1 MTLNEGINKRLA
13 ELKMTRSDLVNKFD
27 ISWATLSS
35 ITQGKNISAATKEKL
50 AKALKWSIGDINAIL
65 SKSPHPLRKEA
76 EKPEGQHSIMATVDK
91 LEKMV
96 AEDHPNMVTKPAYTL
111 VTAKK
116 EESPVAAPDPE
127 DEAPETDMM
136 FPPEDEE
143 ALSEYDPAWA
153 IERIAGRREYA
164 TELKNLLVEV
174 MAGAHLGMDSAD
186 VLMADFGKAVID
198 KLKEE
203 LK

>member
-1 MTLNEGINKRLA
+1 MTLNDYINKRLS
-13 ELKMTRSDLVNKFD
+13 ELKITRSVLVNDFD

-35 ITQGKNISAATKEKL
+35 ITQGKNIGPVTKEKL
-50 AKALKWSIGDINAIL
+50 ARALKCSIGDINAIL

-76 EKPEGQHSIMATVDK
+76 AKQEGLHKESVMETMDK
-91 LEKMV
+91 LEQIVK
-96 AEDHPNMVTKPAYTL
+96 EEHPE
-111 VTAKK
+111 
-116 EESPVAAPDPE
+116 EESPFTAPDPE
-127 DEAPETDMM
+127 DEVPETDMM

-174 MAGAHLGMDSAD
+174 MAGAHLGIDSAD
-186 VLMADFGKAVID
+186 VLIADFGKAVIN